1 MYTDCKTEGTS
12 QIVGLEFFA
21 MKLKVTK
28 PFGINFSIDF
38 SCRGL
43 LWILSDKDDQRFWG
57 GLKFL
62 IPGFLEGR
70 KIWQVY
76 FSVAWLDLSQ
86 DFLGCFSC
94 Y

>member
-1 MYTDCKTEGTS
+1 
-12 QIVGLEFFA
+12 

-38 SCRGL
+38 SCRGV

-62 IPGFLEGR
+62 IPGFLGE
-70 KIWQVY
+70 
-76 FSVAWLDLSQ
+76 
-86 DFLGCFSC
+86 
-94 Y
+94 